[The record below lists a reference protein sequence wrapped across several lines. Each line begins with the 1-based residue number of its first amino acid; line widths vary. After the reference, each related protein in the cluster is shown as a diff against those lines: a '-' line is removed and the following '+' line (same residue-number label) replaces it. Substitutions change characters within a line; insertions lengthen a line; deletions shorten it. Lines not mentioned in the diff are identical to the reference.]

1 MSEKTAYTILSGES
15 YEVMATSAEEALAK
29 FFVAYGH
36 TNAEDYEGEGFDL
49 ESAEDDVTESETLT
63 EVI

>member
-1 MSEKTAYTILSGES
+1 MSEKSTYTILTGES
-15 YEVMATSAEEALAK
+15 FEVMATSADEALAK

-36 TNAEDYEGEGFDL
+36 TSAEDYEGEGYDL
-49 ESAEDDVTESETLT
+49 ESAEDDVTESGTLT